1 MTTMDKV
8 NGAAFVKSLAAAHMQ
23 SNPPLEGDYIDED
36 GLLRC
41 GKCGGFKRSRIEVSG
56 E

>member
-1 MTTMDKV
+1 MDKV

-36 GLLRC
+36 GLLPAESAAALSAAAL
-41 GKCGGFKRSRIEVSG
+41 RSAARR
-56 E
+56 